1 MLTNFFSGLDL
12 TGLALLLILSFF
24 ISYSLDLIMHR
35 HGFGIWGN
43 MAIMNI
49 QFILSFYYSKKLF
62 SGMISLN
69 QHLLVGLAVT
79 FLTILLLALFKTR
92 VSKA

>member
-12 TGLALLLILSFF
+12 TGLALMLILSFF
-24 ISYSLDLIMHR
+24 LSYSLDLIMHR

-49 QFILSFYYSKKLF
+49 QFILGFYYSKIFF
-62 SGMISLN
+62 SGMITLN
-69 QHLLVGLAVT
+69 QHLLVALAVT
-79 FLTILLLALFKTR
+79 FLTILVLALLKTR
-92 VSKA
+92 ISRA

>member
-43 MAIMNI
+43 MAIINI

-69 QHLLVGLAVT
+69 QHLLVALAVT
-79 FLTILLLALFKTR
+79 FLTISLLALFKTR